1 MKYLLD
7 TSVFLWALAAPD
19 KLNRRARE
27 ILSRE
32 REELFLSAASAWEI
46 SVKFGLGKLELPE
59 PPARCVPAWM
69 RDWGIRALDISHL
82 HALAVSDLPWHHQ
95 DPFDRILIVQ
105 ATMEDMVLLTSD
117 RMFAKYPVKT
127 IWCGS

>member
-7 TSVFLWALAAPD
+7 TSVFLWALAVPD

-27 ILSRE
+27 LLSNQRE
-32 REELFLSAASAWEI
+32 GLFLSAASAWEI
-46 SVKFGLGKLELPE
+46 SVKFGLGKLDLPE
-59 PPARCVPAWM
+59 PPAKCIPAWM
-69 RDWGIRALDISHL
+69 REWGIRALDISHL

-127 IWCGS
+127 IWCG